1 MVKIEHQI
9 FVYYHLHLLQDMA
22 FTGYVAN
29 HFETRKFK
37 FARQKSA
44 LRIKQKKKKK
54 SSFDKDKAFR
64 ALKMIPWSFSSHHIE
79 RRLVFFSLSNQIGR
93 FSNLL
98 SCS

>member
-54 SSFDKDKAFR
+54 KIKF
-64 ALKMIPWSFSSHHIE
+64 
-79 RRLVFFSLSNQIGR
+79 
-93 FSNLL
+93 
-98 SCS
+98 